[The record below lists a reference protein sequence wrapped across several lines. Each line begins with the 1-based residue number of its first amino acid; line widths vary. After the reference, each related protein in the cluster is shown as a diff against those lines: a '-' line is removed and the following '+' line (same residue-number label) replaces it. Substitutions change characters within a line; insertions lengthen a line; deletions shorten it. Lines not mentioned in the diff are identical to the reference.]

1 MSDMSSMTSIL
12 TILLDRDASSHHEP
26 NGKGTAARDGSVP
39 KSRSPFSSRLVAR
52 GVMDGI
58 GGMLSMLLLSLM
70 RMTPPFWM
78 PAREDRSS
86 RQRGESLH
94 REDCD
99 SSFRSE

>member
-1 MSDMSSMTSIL
+1 
-12 TILLDRDASSHHEP
+12 
-26 NGKGTAARDGSVP
+26 
-39 KSRSPFSSRLVAR
+39 
-52 GVMDGI
+52 MDGI